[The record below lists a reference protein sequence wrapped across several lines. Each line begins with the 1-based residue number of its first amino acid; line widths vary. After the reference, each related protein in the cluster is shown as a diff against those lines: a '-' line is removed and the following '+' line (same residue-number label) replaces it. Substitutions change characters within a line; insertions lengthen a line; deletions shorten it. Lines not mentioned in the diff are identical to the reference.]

1 MDRST
6 NGLSA
11 TKGRQTARGDI
22 GIMDNKTETSSTDTE
37 RPVAIPVWDLPT
49 RLFHWLL
56 LVLVAVS
63 FTTGS
68 IGGNA
73 MQYHEWSGFAILIAL
88 VFRITWGFIGS
99 RSSRFSD
106 FVKGPA
112 AVWRYAAALVRGK
125 SERYLGH
132 NPLGGWSVLALLLVL
147 LVQAATGLFANDDII
162 TEGPL
167 YLWVS
172 KPVSDWLT
180 GVHRL
185 NRFLIMALAAT
196 HVSAVLFY
204 LLVKHENLIN
214 PMITGTKHWQGGD
227 TATPAAPIWLAAVIA
242 AAAGLLLY
250 LLVY

>member
-1 MDRST
+1 MAS
-6 NGLSA
+6 
-11 TKGRQTARGDI
+11 
-22 GIMDNKTETSSTDTE
+22 KTETSSADTE

-56 LVLVAVS
+56 VVLVAAS

-73 MQYHEWSGFAILIAL
+73 MQYHEWSGFAILIVL
-88 VFRITWGFIGS
+88 VFRIIWGIVGS
-99 RSSRFSD
+99 RASRFSD
-106 FVKGPA
+106 FVKGPT

-132 NPLGGWSVLALLLVL
+132 NPLGGWSVLAMLLAL
-147 LVQAATGLFANDDII
+147 LIQAATGLFGNDDII

-180 GVHRL
+180 VFHRL
-185 NRFLIMALAAT
+185 NRYLIMVLAAT

-204 LLVKHENLIN
+204 LLVKRENLIKA
-214 PMITGTKHWQGGD
+214 MVTGIKHWQGSD
-227 TATPAAPIWLAAVIA
+227 VAPPAAPIWLAAVMA
-242 AAAGLLLY
+242 AVAGLLLY
-250 LLVY
+250 FLVY

>member
-1 MDRST
+1 
-6 NGLSA
+6 
-11 TKGRQTARGDI
+11 
-22 GIMDNKTETSSTDTE
+22 MDNKTETSSTDND

-56 LVLVAVS
+56 VVLVALS

-73 MQYHEWSGFAILIAL
+73 MQYHECSGFAILILL
-88 VFRITWGFIGS
+88 VFRIIWGFVGS
-99 RSSRFSD
+99 RTSRFSY
-106 FVKGPA
+106 FAKGPA
-112 AVWRYAAALVRGK
+112 TLWRYAVTLVRGK

-132 NPLGGWSVLALLLVL
+132 NPLGGWSVLAMLLVL
-147 LVQAATGLFANDDII
+147 LAQAATGLFANDDII

-172 KPVSDWLT
+172 KPLSDWLT

-185 NRFLIMALAAT
+185 NRYLIMVLVVT

-204 LLVKHENLIN
+204 LLVKHENLIK
-214 PMITGTKHWQGGD
+214 PMFSGIKPWQGGD
-227 TATPAAPIWLAAVIA
+227 SAPTAAPIWLAAVMA
-242 AAAGLLLY
+242 AVAGLLLY

>member
-1 MDRST
+1 MNQD
-6 NGLSA
+6 A
-11 TKGRQTARGDI
+11 D
-22 GIMDNKTETSSTDTE
+22 TSPKDSD

-56 LVLVAVS
+56 VVLVAVS

-73 MQYHEWSGFAILIAL
+73 MRYHEWSGFTILILL
-88 VFRITWGFIGS
+88 VFRITWGFAGS
-99 RSSRFSD
+99 RTSRFSD

-112 AVWRYAAALVRGK
+112 AVWRYATDLIGKK
-125 SERYLGH
+125 SESYLGH
-132 NPLGGWSVLALLLVL
+132 NPLGGWSVLAMLLAL
-147 LVQAATGLFANDDII
+147 LIQASTGLFANDDII

-167 YLWVS
+167 YLWVG
-172 KPVSDWLT
+172 KPISDWLT

-185 NRFLIMALAAT
+185 NRYLIVVLVAT

-204 LLVKHENLIN
+204 LLIKHENLVM
-214 PMITGTKHWQGGD
+214 PMITGIKHRPAGD
-227 TATPAAPIWLAAVIA
+227 TAPPAAPVWLAAVIA
-242 AAAGLLLY
+242 AVVSVLLY

>member
-1 MDRST
+1 
-6 NGLSA
+6 
-11 TKGRQTARGDI
+11 
-22 GIMDNKTETSSTDTE
+22 MDNKTETSSTETD
-37 RPVAIPVWDLPT
+37 RPVAIPVWDLST

-56 LVLVAVS
+56 LVFVTVS

-73 MQYHEWSGFAILIAL
+73 MQYHEWGGFAILVLL
-88 VFRITWGFIGS
+88 VFRIYWGFVGS
-99 RSSRFSD
+99 RASRFSD

-112 AVWRYAAALVRGK
+112 AVWHYAAALVRGK

-132 NPLGGWSVLALLLVL
+132 NPLGGWSVLALLLAL
-147 LVQAATGLFANDDII
+147 LIQAATGLFANDDIV

-185 NRFLIMALAAT
+185 NRILIMALAAT

-204 LLVKHENLIN
+204 LLVKHENLIK
-214 PMITGTKHWQGGD
+214 PMITGIKHWQGGD
-227 TATPAAPIWLAAVIA
+227 TAGPTASIWLAAVIA
-242 AAAGLLLY
+242 AVVGLLLY
-250 LLVY
+250 LLIY

>member
-1 MDRST
+1 MNKET
-6 NGLSA
+6 HTSA
-11 TKGRQTARGDI
+11 AD
-22 GIMDNKTETSSTDTE
+22 DNC
-37 RPVAIPVWDLPT
+37 PVAIPVWDLPT

-56 LVLVAVS
+56 VVLVAVS

-73 MQYHEWSGFAILIAL
+73 MQYHEWSGFAILSLL
-88 VFRITWGFIGS
+88 VFRIIWGFVGG

-112 AVWRYAAALVRGK
+112 AVWRYATALVKGN
-125 SERYLGH
+125 SEGYLGH
-132 NPLGGWSVLALLLVL
+132 NPLGGWSVLAMLLAL
-147 LVQAATGLFANDDII
+147 LIQAATGLVANDDII

-180 GVHRL
+180 GFHRL
-185 NRFLIMALAAT
+185 NRYLIIVLAAT

-204 LLVKHENLIN
+204 LWVKHENLIN
-214 PMITGTKHWQGGD
+214 PMITGIKHWLGGD
-227 TATPAAPIWLAAVIA
+227 PAPPAGHVWLAAVIA
-242 AAAGLLLY
+242 SVAGFLLY
-250 LLVY
+250 LMVY

>member
-1 MDRST
+1 
-6 NGLSA
+6 
-11 TKGRQTARGDI
+11 
-22 GIMDNKTETSSTDTE
+22 MDNKTETSSTDND

-56 LVLVAVS
+56 VVLVALS

-73 MQYHEWSGFAILIAL
+73 MQYHECSGFAILILL
-88 VFRITWGFIGS
+88 VFRIIWGFVGS
-99 RSSRFSD
+99 RTSRFSY
-106 FVKGPA
+106 FAKGPA
-112 AVWRYAAALVRGK
+112 TLWRYAVTLVRGK

-132 NPLGGWSVLALLLVL
+132 NPLGGWSVLAMLLVL
-147 LVQAATGLFANDDII
+147 LAQAATGLFANDDII

-172 KPVSDWLT
+172 KPLSDWLT

-185 NRFLIMALAAT
+185 NRYLIMVLVVT

-204 LLVKHENLIN
+204 LLVKHENLIK
-214 PMITGTKHWQGGD
+214 PMITGIKHWVGSD
-227 TATPAAPIWLAAVIA
+227 TTPPAAPTWLAAVMA
-242 AAAGLLLY
+242 AIVGFLLY
-250 LLVY
+250 FIVY